1 MNNRISF
8 RQKIE
13 FEDAIFR
20 IATKRFKSVDGVQH
34 SAIINI
40 DDGEYAAIIVWDSI
54 EVFLEMLNR
63 DVILVDLLRPY
74 VETYQDGREFH
85 SMSGPC
91 VDLDDYPFSIT

>member
-40 DDGEYAAIIVWDSI
+40 DDREYAAVIDWDSI
-54 EVFLEMLNR
+54 EMFLEMLNS
-63 DVILVDLLRPY
+63 DVILVYLLRPY

>member
-40 DDGEYAAIIVWDSI
+40 DDREYAAVIV
-54 EVFLEMLNR
+54 
-63 DVILVDLLRPY
+63 
-74 VETYQDGREFH
+74 
-85 SMSGPC
+85 
-91 VDLDDYPFSIT
+91 